1 MVEPLDEASAPSLT
15 MPALRATAV
24 VGIGSVATLGLSV
37 VTMKVY
43 ALLIGP
49 NGVGLLALMQAVV
62 NIAVIVTSFGVAT
75 SVIGALAAALGTGDL
90 PLVAAIERAAM
101 RLGLIGG
108 MAGAAVLV
116 LVREPL
122 AELALGSRERGLE
135 VILLAAAMIFT
146 LAAVIQI
153 GLLIGHHR
161 IREVTAIG
169 VGTGIASMVLGI
181 LLVSTF
187 GLAGLAPALLV
198 TAVVQFGLAR
208 LAAARRSSGN
218 RPPTL
223 TGMVPVTRNL
233 LRLGVPVAGS
243 QLATAGAAF
252 LVPLIV
258 LQSVGQAEVGLYR
271 AAAAVS
277 VGYLTFFLSA
287 LTQDYLPR
295 ISAAGGTAELGVLI
309 ERRMRLVL
317 GLGVPVIVALLAV
330 GPWLIQFLYSADFQG
345 AFGVMQWQ
353 LIGDL
358 LRLPAWVLAF
368 VLLARRTGMTYLG
381 IEVLGGVS
389 LLIATVVGLGAFG
402 LPGAGVGYAVS
413 QAVYFMAVWIMVRRQ
428 VPTAPGRLQAVVI
441 GVAVG
446 CALLLAADVPPVPR
460 LIILGTASLVLA
472 AIAWPRLY
480 RLHAA
485 GEL

>member
-24 VGIGSVATLGLSV
+24 VGIGSVVTLGLSV

-75 SVIGALAAALGTGDL
+75 SVIGALAAALGTGDR

-169 VGTGIASMVLGI
+169 VGAGIAAMLLGI

-223 TGMVPVTRNL
+223 TGLVPVTRNL

-258 LQSVGQAEVGLYR
+258 LQSVGQAEVGL
-271 AAAAVS
+271 
-277 VGYLTFFLSA
+277 
-287 LTQDYLPR
+287 
-295 ISAAGGTAELGVLI
+295 
-309 ERRMRLVL
+309 
-317 GLGVPVIVALLAV
+317 
-330 GPWLIQFLYSADFQG
+330 
-345 AFGVMQWQ
+345 
-353 LIGDL
+353 
-358 LRLPAWVLAF
+358 
-368 VLLARRTGMTYLG
+368 
-381 IEVLGGVS
+381 
-389 LLIATVVGLGAFG
+389 
-402 LPGAGVGYAVS
+402 
-413 QAVYFMAVWIMVRRQ
+413 
-428 VPTAPGRLQAVVI
+428 
-441 GVAVG
+441 
-446 CALLLAADVPPVPR
+446 
-460 LIILGTASLVLA
+460 
-472 AIAWPRLY
+472 
-480 RLHAA
+480 
-485 GEL
+485 